1 MVLPFIGVSAK
12 EKAPQITEKSS
23 QTEVISADSTDR
35 SVIKKI
41 MPTDSAIVKG
51 VEKVANSL
59 RDTSYKPDP
68 TKAVWLSA
76 LCPGLGQIY
85 NHRYWKLPIVG
96 AATAAMTY
104 AISWNNKY
112 YVAYTN
118 AYIDYSDDDQNTNSF
133 EKLLPNASK
142 YNASNLTTILKNR
155 QQVYRRYRDLSI
167 IGAVGV
173 YIFCILDAYVDA
185 QLYDFDV
192 TPDLAVHPSLKPCSF
207 GGAKGVELSLSF
219 NF

>member
-1 MVLPFIGVSAK
+1 MVLPLSGVSAK
-12 EKAPQITEKSS
+12 EKINQAKEKTSQI
-23 QTEVISADSTDR
+23 EVITADSTVQP
-35 SVIKKI
+35 VINKVIPK
-41 MPTDSAIVKG
+41 DSALKKG
-51 VEKVANSL
+51 IEEISVAI

-68 TKAVWLSA
+68 TKAIWLSA

-85 NHRYWKLPIVG
+85 NHRYWKLPVVG

-104 AISWNNKY
+104 AIGWNNKY

-118 AYIDYSDDDQNTNSF
+118 AYIDISDDDPNTKSY
-133 EKLLPNASK
+133 EKLLPNTSR
-142 YNASNLTTILKNR
+142 YNSSNLSTILKNR

-192 TPDLAVHPSLKPCSF
+192 TPDLAVHPALKSSNY

-219 NF
+219 SF

>member
-1 MVLPFIGVSAK
+1 MALPLIGVSAK
-12 EKAPQITEKSS
+12 TKAPQVKEKTF
-23 QTEVISADSTDR
+23 QTEVITADSVVHP
-35 SVIKKI
+35 VIDKAIQK
-41 MPTDSAIVKG
+41 DSALVKG
-51 VEKVANSL
+51 IEEISAAI

-85 NHRYWKLPIVG
+85 NRRYWKLPVVG

-118 AYIDYSDDDQNTNSF
+118 AYIDISDDDPNTKSY
-133 EKLLPNASK
+133 EKLLPNTSR
-142 YNASNLTTILKNR
+142 YNSSNLTTILKNR

-192 TPDLAVHPSLKPCSF
+192 SPDLAVHPTLKPASF
-207 GGAKGVELSLSF
+207 GGAKGVELGLSF
-219 NF
+219 SF